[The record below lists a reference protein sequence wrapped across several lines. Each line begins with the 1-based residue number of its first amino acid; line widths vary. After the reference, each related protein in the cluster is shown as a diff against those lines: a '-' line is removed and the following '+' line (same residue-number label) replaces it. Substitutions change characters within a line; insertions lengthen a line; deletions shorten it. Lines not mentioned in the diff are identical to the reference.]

1 MSKARRKRHARVRIA
16 REIAQASE
24 MEAAYEVQALEET
37 MRSWPKGFSISGTV
51 TGRTSSREPNIQ
63 NLPRNSAP
71 IPYAKLKELLNL

>member
-37 MRSWPKGFSISGTV
+37 MRSFKHVGTV
-51 TGRTSSREPNIQ
+51 TGRTSSSQPNIQ
-63 NLPRNSAP
+63 NLPRSNGKASTFGG
-71 IPYAKLKELLNL
+71 IR